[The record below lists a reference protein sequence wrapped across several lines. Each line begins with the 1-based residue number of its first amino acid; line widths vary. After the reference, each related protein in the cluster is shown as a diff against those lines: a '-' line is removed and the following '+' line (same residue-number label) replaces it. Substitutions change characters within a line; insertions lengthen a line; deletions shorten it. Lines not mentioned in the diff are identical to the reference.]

1 MPLARWIGC
10 GKRPRPAG
18 EISLEP
24 WRISEDDF
32 PAGGTR
38 GEQIR
43 FLLRYAILAPSSHNS
58 QPWRFS
64 VSDRH
69 VDVFMDKDRWLT
81 VADADRRE
89 LRLSIG
95 CALENLLIAAEHF
108 GLKHDVAYFPEPG
121 DDDLAATVRFDSDG
135 SPSSVRPPVLFEMIA
150 ARRTSHM
157 QHDGRSIS
165 EDVQKRLR
173 ECCVE
178 EGIYLYLTSAV
189 ATKRRIDE
197 LIMRADLIQFADPAF
212 RRELAYW
219 IGEGVFGTSRLMSKL
234 LKMAVARV
242 NLGRSQSRR
251 DSALVMSS
259 PVFGI
264 FGSSGDDRTT
274 QIRMGQ
280 VFERMCLLAASM
292 DLWTQPMSQIVELPE
307 LRDEVAQIIPERNI
321 MPEHP
326 FRLGYAAP
334 PLPTPR
340 RPLEQVI
347 E

>member
-18 EISLEP
+18 EIGLEP
-24 WRISEDDF
+24 WQISEDDF

-38 GEQIR
+38 GEQLR
-43 FLLRYAILAPSSHNS
+43 FLLQYAILAPSSHNS

-64 VSDRH
+64 VSDSH
-69 VDVFMDKDRWLT
+69 IDVFMDTDRWLT

-108 GLKHDVAYFPEPG
+108 GLKHDTAYFPESG
-121 DDDLAATVRFDSDG
+121 AEDLAATVRFDSDG
-135 SPSSVRPPVLFEMIA
+135 SPSAARPPVLFEMIA

-157 QHDGRSIS
+157 QHDDRSIS
-165 EDVQKRLR
+165 ESVQKRLR

-197 LIMRADLIQFADPAF
+197 LIVRADLIQFADPAF

-219 IGEGVFGTSRLMSKL
+219 IGEGVFGTSRLMSRL
-234 LKMAVARV
+234 LKLAVARI
-242 NLGRSQSRR
+242 NIGRSQSQR

-264 FGSSGDDRTT
+264 FGSSGDDRAT
-274 QIRMGQ
+274 QIKMGQ
-280 VFERMCLLAASM
+280 VFERMCLLAASLN
-292 DLWTQPMSQIVELPE
+292 LWTQPMSQIVELPE

-321 MPEHP
+321 VPEHP

-334 PLPTPR
+334 PVPTPR